1 MKAKEV
7 KIASDT
13 VEKLMI
19 LSYPVFVY
27 YSVYV
32 QYIPIVR
39 FVMFYMRKN
48 VNFTQFLPACIS
60 GTAQWKNL
68 VPVSYCRA
76 TQELSN
82 GA

>member
-13 VEKLMI
+13 LEKFMI

-32 QYIPIVR
+32 QCIPVVC
-39 FVMFYMRKN
+39 FVMFWMRKN
-48 VNFTQFLPACIS
+48 VNFPLFSTSLYLGNRSMEKLDSSLI
-60 GTAQWKNL
+60 L
-68 VPVSYCRA
+68 
-76 TQELSN
+76 
-82 GA
+82 

>member
-13 VEKLMI
+13 LEKLMI

-32 QYIPIVR
+32 QYISVVC
-39 FVMFYMRKN
+39 FVMFCMRKN
-48 VNFTQFLPACIS
+48 VNFTPFLPACIS
-60 GTAQWKNL
+60 GTARWKKN
-68 VPVSYCRA
+68 
-76 TQELSN
+76 
-82 GA
+82 

>member
-39 FVMFYMRKN
+39 LVMFYMRKN
-48 VNFTQFLPACIS
+48 VNLTQFLPACIS